1 MAPTPPPLSESDPAY
16 NDVVLAFLKRRGY
29 ARAEEALRKE
39 IEGKNL
45 PAPSPGEEGSAAAGT
60 STGAGTG
67 AGGAGGGGVSASA
80 GAGAGGPAA
89 ASNTVNL
96 PTLVQRS
103 SNVPQQRAAGPLAN
117 GQTPPDAHVVF
128 NYLLQTL
135 PPASL
140 QALGLTAA
148 AAANAQAEKERKAA
162 NGTNGPGGVAGNVVK
177 VLEPMERV
185 VGYEGLKRWVES
197 GLEGWKVSRRKDEGK
212 GSVELAR
219 QS

>member
-29 ARAEEALRKE
+29 SRAEEALRKE
-39 IEGKNL
+39 IEGKNQ
-45 PAPSPGEEGSAAAGT
+45 PAAAASPGEGSTAAGT
-60 STGAGTG
+60 STGAGAA
-67 AGGAGGGGVSASA
+67 AGGAGGASTPVTGGA
-80 GAGAGGPAA
+80 AA

-103 SNVPQQRAAGPLAN
+103 SNVPQQRATGPPLAN

-140 QALGLTAA
+140 HALGLTAT

-162 NGTNGPGGVAGNVVK
+162 NGGTGPGGVAGNIVK

-197 GLEGWKVSRRKDEGK
+197 GLEGWKVSSRAEEGK
-212 GSVELAR
+212 EEVLS
-219 QS
+219 SS

>member
-1 MAPTPPPLSESDPAY
+1 MPPLTESDPAY
-16 NDVVLAFLKRRGY
+16 NQVVLEFLKKHGY
-29 ARAEEALRKE
+29 AKAEAELRKE
-39 IEGKNL
+39 IEGKNAAL
-45 PAPSPGEEGSAAAGT
+45 SPQDGQQQPEASSSSRLAPAAEAGAPSATGTATAGAAVGPAPT
-60 STGAGTG
+60 
-67 AGGAGGGGVSASA
+67 
-80 GAGAGGPAA
+80 
-89 ASNTVNL
+89 SNTVNL

-103 SNVPQQRAAGPLAN
+103 SNVPNPRAAAPPGTGP
-117 GQTPPDAHVVF
+117 TPPDAHVVF

-162 NGTNGPGGVAGNVVK
+162 LGAGGAGGIAGNQVK

-197 GLEGWKVSRRKDEGK
+197 GLEGWKVSSRERRKRTR
-212 GSVELAR
+212 A
-219 QS
+219 

>member
-39 IEGKNL
+39 IEGKNQ
-45 PAPSPGEEGSAAAGT
+45 PAPSPGEGSSAAAGP
-60 STGAGTG
+60 STGAGASSSGGAASTSTGTG
-67 AGGAGGGGVSASA
+67 A
-80 GAGAGGPAA
+80 AA

-140 QALGLTAA
+140 HALGLTAA
-148 AAANAQAEKERKAA
+148 AAAKDQAERERKAA
-162 NGTNGPGGVAGNVVK
+162 ANGSNGPGGVAGNVVK

-197 GLEGWKVSRRKDEGK
+197 GLEGWKVSRSK
-212 GSVELAR
+212 GREVELAR
-219 QS
+219 ELS